1 MSIELSA
8 ANLEYMRVAVLQRAK
23 EIEMNARSVRILREK
38 EGFSDTS
45 VLDRAAEFARQR
57 QMRVEAK
64 RAQRLEEENAQ
75 IAEAKEAQRLRCLEN
90 AKMLRAMVRD
100 VKGAISRRSKR
111 GGERGRLV
119 ETLHG

>member
-1 MSIELSA
+1 
-8 ANLEYMRVAVLQRAK
+8 MRPYGPGKVAEV
-23 EIEMNARSVRILREK
+23 RS
-38 EGFSDTS
+38 FSSPRS

-90 AKMLRAMVRD
+90 AKMLRA
-100 VKGAISRRSKR
+100 RRHRRRHDDRPPPSPALSLPPSPPPLSPPALSPPAPSPLPAL
-111 GGERGRLV
+111 LV
-119 ETLHG
+119 PH

>member
-1 MSIELSA
+1 MHPGYRRQRPAWQQLRSLLRLPPNFAQEP
-8 ANLEYMRVAVLQRAK
+8 QRAK

-75 IAEAKEAQRLRCLEN
+75 IA
-90 AKMLRAMVRD
+90 
-100 VKGAISRRSKR
+100 
-111 GGERGRLV
+111 
-119 ETLHG
+119 